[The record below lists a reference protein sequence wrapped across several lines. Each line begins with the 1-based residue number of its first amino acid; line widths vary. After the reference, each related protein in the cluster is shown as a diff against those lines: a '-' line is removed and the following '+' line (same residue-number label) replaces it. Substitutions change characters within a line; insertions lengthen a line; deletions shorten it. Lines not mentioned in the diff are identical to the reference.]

1 MKMKSICIFAKY
13 KDTESWNRDTKREMF
28 KEGKVVWE
36 AYDILDFGGAE
47 DIVWDEMMIVEYPDE
62 KKYNQALE
70 NIKNESKLENYYAY
84 LFEPYPSE
92 QNEKI
97 NRWMKKARDD
107 PAVDLTPGG
116 AADEVYADNA
126 HHKTNK
132 NVVNLFQGDYRDDI
146 VIANFLKYPEV
157 AVYDDGHKAEGE
169 TGKQTYKKYGRAALQ
184 TQGKVGAQ
192 YDAAGLV
199 KSTIASDNDIE
210 WDAYV
215 FVWYPTV
222 DSFEKFWRSR
232 FRMKTTKDQMAGL
245 AVTYA
250 YIVKTYK

>member
-1 MKMKSICIFAKY
+1 MKMKSICVFAKY
-13 KDTESWNRDTKREMF
+13 KETWNRDTKREIF
-28 KEGKVVWE
+28 KEGNIVWE
-36 AYDILDFGGAE
+36 AYDIVDFGESE
-47 DIVWDEMMIVEYPDE
+47 DIKWDEMMIVEYLDE
-62 KKYNQALE
+62 SKYNQALE
-70 NIKNESKLENYYAY
+70 NLKNESKLEKYYAY

-92 QNEKI
+92 KTVKI
-97 NRWMKKARDD
+97 NAWMKKARDD
-107 PAVDLTPGG
+107 PAVDITPGG
-116 AADEVYADNA
+116 AADEVYEDKA
-126 HHKTNK
+126 HFKVGQQ
-132 NVVNLFQGDYRDDI
+132 VVKLFQGDYRDDI

-169 TGKQTYKKYGRAALQ
+169 TGKETYKKYGRAALQ

-199 KSTIASDNDIE
+199 KATIASENDIK

-215 FVWYPTV
+215 FVRYPTV
-222 DSFEKFWRSR
+222 DSFEQFWRSK